1 MKNRYQARK
10 SGCYFH
16 PYEVLDLTNPEMIGG
31 KHFEN
36 EHGLHYYTVCVCSSL
51 EDAEMIA
58 ETLNA
63 AGL

>member
-1 MKNRYQARK
+1 MKNRYLARK
-10 SGCYFH
+10 SGGYFN
-16 PYEVLDLTNPEMIGG
+16 PYEVLDLTQPEMIGE
-31 KHFEN
+31 KHFED
-36 EHGLHYYTVCVCSSL
+36 HYGLHYYTVCVCSIL